1 MNLLQSIF
9 CGASPRGITTHA
21 RTDRLLHVG
30 EAQADADANFTLV
43 SVDRNEDQQLLLA
56 LGAQSS
62 APSCEFDIGLPR
74 TCN

>member
-1 MNLLQSIF
+1 MATHGNS
-9 CGASPRGITTHA
+9 SEITTHA

-30 EAQADADANFTLV
+30 EAQADANFTLV